1 MEAIK
6 RWLEPKHK
14 KSKGKSSSRPQVSSP
29 VSGTFQQLT
38 ADDDDD
44 DMNMIV
50 YAPRSRRTKHTSALV
65 ATTTTTTTTTSFVPR
80 DRGRKATL
88 EWLYSGAP
96 DSSVAKLGRE
106 RERAARQVRRGPKN
120 LGTFEVQDLL
130 RRPSRR
136 AVERLHLAR
145 RQAEVAVRYG
155 VSGAAAYNFS
165 RSLRWNRIEGSRPVP
180 SPPPQ
185 PHGFAGGGGGGG
197 GGAGRPP
204 SVTIAPAGP
213 YTPIQWLEL
222 PESEAAGENRKSVTP
237 TGESGGWRD
246 APLRGIGRHEFRA
259 GFERGGEIEKE
270 DVGSPGLLRI
280 DGHVERELD
289 LYDGSPQCLDPD
301 DIVAGDQDEWE
312 TINEAQVMA
321 IEEIPVR
328 QVREVY
334 VKPLRNRHS
343 VEPMQPIEEVSS
355 PEERGSAG

>member
-14 KSKGKSSSRPQVSSP
+14 KSKGRSSNRPQVSSP

-38 ADDDDD
+38 ADHDDD
-44 DMNMIV
+44 DMDMIV
-50 YAPRSRRTKHTSALV
+50 YAPRRRTKHTSALV
-65 ATTTTTTTTTSFVPR
+65 ANTTTTSFVPR

-96 DSSVAKLGRE
+96 DSSSVAKQLGRE
-106 RERAARQVRRGPKN
+106 RERAARQVRRGPQN

-136 AVERLHLAR
+136 AVERLHLVR

-165 RSLRWNRIEGSRPVP
+165 RSLRWNRVEGSRLVLPP
-180 SPPPQ
+180 SPQPQPQ
-185 PHGFAGGGGGGG
+185 PHGFGGGGA
-197 GGAGRPP
+197 AGRPP

-222 PESEAAGENRKSVTP
+222 PEPEAAGENRKSVTP

-280 DGHVERELD
+280 DRHVERELD
-289 LYDGSPQCLDPD
+289 LYDGPPQCLDPD
-301 DIVAGDQDEWE
+301 DVVAGDQDEWE
-312 TINEAQVMA
+312 TINEAQVVA

-343 VEPMQPIEEVSS
+343 VQLMQPIEEVSS